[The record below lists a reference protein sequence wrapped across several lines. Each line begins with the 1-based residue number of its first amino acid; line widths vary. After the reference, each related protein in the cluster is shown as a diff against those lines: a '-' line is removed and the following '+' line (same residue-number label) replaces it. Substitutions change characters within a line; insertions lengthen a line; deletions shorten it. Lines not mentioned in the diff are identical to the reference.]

1 MQGSRMD
8 TATVVMLRPGLCGAA
23 REETGFSGVGRNI
36 NSSGGPSDYRAFKNV
51 IRDGSG
57 RCHGLV
63 CRPEM
68 STLASAFA
76 FISMSTSA

>member
-1 MQGSRMD
+1 VDYISP
-8 TATVVMLRPGLCGAA
+8 VMLRPGLCGAA
-23 REETGFSGVGRNI
+23 GERTGFPGMSRNI
-36 NSSGGPSDYRAFKNV
+36 NSTVGPNGYIAFKNV

-57 RCHGLV
+57 RRHVLV